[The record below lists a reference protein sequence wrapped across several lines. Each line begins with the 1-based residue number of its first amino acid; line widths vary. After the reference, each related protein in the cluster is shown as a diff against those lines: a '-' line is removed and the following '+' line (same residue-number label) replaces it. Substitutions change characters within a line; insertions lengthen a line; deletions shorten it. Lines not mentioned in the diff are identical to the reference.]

1 MVILKGLPFLVAKI
15 SNNRL
20 VPEHYEKREIW
31 HKPTGVIAPLWM
43 RKLARGDKK
52 FWLPERDVPEGN
64 MLEGDVIHITLP
76 THTIDE
82 KVTDS
87 PSLHEVAGVRHQIV
101 EVPHNK
107 KYDV

>member
-20 VPEHYEKREIW
+20 VPEHYEQREIW

-43 RKLARGDKK
+43 RKLARRDKK
-52 FWLPERDVPEGN
+52 LWLPEGDVPEG
-64 MLEGDVIHITLP
+64 DVVHITLP
-76 THTIDE
+76 THTKDE
-82 KVTDS
+82 KKTDS
-87 PSLHEVAGVRHQIV
+87 DSLHEMAGVRHQIV
-101 EVPHNK
+101 EVPHDK